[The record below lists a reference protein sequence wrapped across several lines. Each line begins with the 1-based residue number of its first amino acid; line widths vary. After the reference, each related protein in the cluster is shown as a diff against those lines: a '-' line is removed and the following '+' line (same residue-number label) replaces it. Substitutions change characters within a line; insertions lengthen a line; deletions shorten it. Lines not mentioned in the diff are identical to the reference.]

1 MIDKVEYKQKE
12 GIISSEHDASEV
24 LYFDP
29 LGIKTFADLTSNM
42 VKKVSISIRKK
53 ALENFLANNKHETRT
68 YKTASDK
75 KTNIWIMK
83 GAKYDATELHI
94 SEKLA
99 KSGQHVLFPKQS
111 DLGAGR
117 KNDIYLYD
125 AKTCIQ
131 TKAELKSL
139 FGESP
144 ETLKSQLIS
153 GTGQA
158 SVIAYDIQ
166 SNIKKMWLIDG
177 LRKGWGKETKKVL
190 LNYKGQWYEIDR
202 KKLYSDW
209 LERNLK

>member
-1 MIDKVEYKQKE
+1 MGKVEYKQKE
-12 GIISSEHDASEV
+12 GIIISEKDASGM

-29 LGIKTFADLTSNM
+29 LGIKTFADLTANI
-42 VKKVSISIRKK
+42 VKKVSTPIRKK
-53 ALENFLANNKHETRT
+53 GLENFLANNKHETRS
-68 YKTASDK
+68 YKTVSDK
-75 KTNIWIMK
+75 KTNIWIME

-125 AKTCIQ
+125 AKTYIQ

-158 SVIAYDIQ
+158 GVIAYDIQ

-202 KKLYSDW
+202 NKLYSDW